1 MATNASPPA
10 IPGKRT
16 DPPLKDLPAI
26 VETID
31 EKSLTAGIVYRAF
44 SRFSF
49 AKATLL
55 AAGTTYYLFLAMF
68 AMLAFAFG
76 TAAAFGTDEFSIYLT
91 DALRE
96 ALPGLVGEEGID
108 PAQLRAVGRSSS
120 IVGLILLLYAGG
132 GAMAAASGSMHVIY
146 GAPPDPRNF
155 LFERARLL
163 GLLMLI
169 APLILVSF
177 AIPNVV
183 ASVTRNATSLLTSS
197 TVPSV
202 VVNVGVLLV
211 MLVIDFAILYLLLGV
226 LGGIRPER
234 HARLIGAGIGAVVV
248 GVLKYF
254 MGFIIAWSI
263 SKPQYGSFTMPITV
277 LFVLYLLTLSLY
289 GSASVTAGIADR
301 DVPLDELTPGDGE
314 TDTST

>member
-1 MATNASPPA
+1 MANNAALPS

-16 DPPLKDLPAI
+16 DPPPKDLPEL
-26 VETID
+26 VDTID
-31 EKSLTAGIVYRAF
+31 ERSVVAGIAYRAF
-44 SRFSF
+44 SRFAV

-55 AAGTTYYLFLAMF
+55 SAGTTYYLFLAMF
-68 AMLAFAFG
+68 ALLAFTFG
-76 TAAAFGTDEFSIYLT
+76 IAATFGTDGFTVYLT

-96 ALPGLVGEEGID
+96 ALPGLIGEEGID

-132 GAMAAASGSMHVIY
+132 GAMAAASGSMHLIY

-163 GLLMLI
+163 GLLVLI

-183 ASVTRNATSLLTSS
+183 VSVTRNATSLVTSS
-197 TVPSV
+197 TLSPVL
-202 VVNVGVLLV
+202 VNTGVLLV
-211 MLVIDFAILYLLLGV
+211 VLVIDFVILYLLLGV

-234 HARLIGAGIGAVVV
+234 PARVIGASVGAVVV

-254 MGFIIAWSI
+254 MGFIVAWSI
-263 SKPQYGSFTMPITV
+263 SKPQYGSFAMPITV

-289 GSASVTAGIADR
+289 GSASLTAGIADR
-301 DVPLDELTPGDGE
+301 DVPLDELTPRE
-314 TDTST
+314 AESEVSP

>member
-1 MATNASPPA
+1 MATNAAPPS

-26 VETID
+26 IETIH
-31 EKSLTAGIVYRAF
+31 EKSVTAGIAYRAF

-68 AMLAFAFG
+68 AMLAFVFG
-76 TAAAFGTDEFSIYLT
+76 VAAAFGTDEFTAYVT

-96 ALPGLVGEEGID
+96 ALPGLIGEDGID

-120 IVGLILLLYAGG
+120 IVGLIILLYAGG

-163 GLLMLI
+163 GLLVLI

-183 ASVTRNATSLLTSS
+183 ASVTLNATSLVTVS
-197 TVPSV
+197 TVPPV
-202 VVNVGVLLV
+202 LVNAGVLLV
-211 MLVIDFAILYLLLGV
+211 ALVIDFAIIYLLLGV

-234 HARLIGAGIGAVVV
+234 RARVIGALVGAAVV
-248 GVLKYF
+248 GVMKYF

-263 SKPQYGSFTMPITV
+263 SKPQYGTFAVPITV

-289 GSASVTAGIADR
+289 ASASLTAGIADR
-301 DVPLDELTPGDGE
+301 EVPLDELISRE
-314 TDTST
+314 TESEAST

>member
-1 MATNASPPA
+1 MATIASPPP

-16 DPPLKDLPAI
+16 DPPPKDPPQI

-31 EKSLTAGIVYRAF
+31 EKSEVAGIAYRAF
-44 SRFSF
+44 SRFSM

-55 AAGTTYYLFLAMF
+55 SAGTTYYLFLAMF
-68 AMLAFAFG
+68 ALLAFAFG
-76 TAAAFGTDEFSIYLT
+76 LAAAVGTEGFTLYLT
-91 DALRE
+91 DALHE
-96 ALPGLVGEEGID
+96 ALPGLVGEDGID
-108 PAQLRAVGRSSS
+108 PDQLRAVGRSSS

-132 GAMAAASGSMHVIY
+132 GAMGAASGSMHLIY

-155 LFERARLL
+155 VVERARLL
-163 GLLMLI
+163 GLLVLI

-183 ASVTRNATSLLTSS
+183 ASATRNASS
-197 TVPSV
+197 FVNASDVPLAL
-202 VVNVGVLLV
+202 VGIGALLV
-211 MLVIDFAILYLLLGV
+211 ALVIDFVIVYVLLGV

-234 HARLIGAGIGAVVV
+234 HARLIGAASGAVVV
-248 GVLKYF
+248 GILKYF

-263 SKPQYGSFTMPITV
+263 AKPQYGTFAMPITV

-289 GSASVTAGIADR
+289 ASASLTAGIADK
-301 DVPLDELTPGDGE
+301 DVPLDELTPREIEPQDE
-314 TDTST
+314 V

>member
-1 MATNASPPA
+1 MTSTAALPP
-10 IPGKRT
+10 IPGKLV
-16 DPPLKDLPAI
+16 DPPQKDPPQI

-31 EKSLTAGIVYRAF
+31 DKSEVAGIAYRAF

-68 AMLAFAFG
+68 ALLAFAFG
-76 TAAAFGTDEFSIYLT
+76 IAAAFGTEAFTVHLT
-91 DALRE
+91 NALHE
-96 ALPGLVGEEGID
+96 ALPGLVGEDGID

-120 IVGLILLLYAGG
+120 IVGLVLLLYAGG
-132 GAMAAASGSMHVIY
+132 GAMGAASGSMHLIY

-155 LFERARLL
+155 LVERARLF
-163 GLLMLI
+163 GLLIVI

-183 ASVTRNATSLLTSS
+183 ASVTRNATSIVSSS
-197 TVPSV
+197 TIPPVL
-202 VVNVGVLLV
+202 VNIGALLV
-211 MLVIDFAILYLLLGV
+211 VLVIDFVIIYVLLGV
-226 LGGIRPER
+226 LGGIRPDR
-234 HARLIGAGIGAVVV
+234 HARLIGAAIGAVVV
-248 GVLKYF
+248 GFLKYF

-263 SKPQYGSFTMPITV
+263 SKPQYGSFAMPITV

-289 GSASVTAGIADR
+289 ASASVTAGIADR
-301 DVPLDELTPGDGE
+301 DVPLDELAPSDADSESE
-314 TDTST
+314 T